1 MTTREEY
8 IAANRAGRAAQVGDP
23 NPYRGQG
30 ILADLWMG
38 GYEAML
44 NQWEADAPQRQA
56 ALRAQSE
63 TPQP

>member
-1 MTTREEY
+1 MSRRAEY
-8 IAANRAGRAAQVGDP
+8 VAARTAGRNAQVGDP

-30 ILADLWMG
+30 VLADMWML

-44 NQWEADAPQRQA
+44 NQWIADAPARQA

-63 TPQP
+63 TPRP